1 MAKLTDADYYHA
13 YQIIANSCWFS
24 VDPCDA
30 YDEEDELTVH
40 LQSNTPSPEKLLIKK
55 QSWEALSEEAREILT
70 TVLYA
75 TDELYDMLSTKNKGI
90 LSKRSIRMYFTRIWQ
105 SKFIV
110 NRAIKEI
117 TTWANQI

>member
-1 MAKLTDADYYHA
+1 MAELKEIDYYSA
-13 YQIIANSCWFS
+13 YQIIVNACWLH
-24 VDPCDA
+24 VDPCDI
-30 YDEEDELTVH
+30 YDEEDEFNTQLH
-40 LQSNTPSPEKLLIKK
+40 SNIPSPEKLLIKK

-90 LSKRSIRMYFTRIWQ
+90 LSKRSIRMYFTKIWQ

-110 NRAIKEI
+110 NRTIKEI
-117 TTWANQI
+117 TTWVNQL